1 MGLSSQFPYYGPLGS
16 GNYNVSLAIP
26 GPLSKISKFYGFKA
40 SSTGVALPNTD
51 FLKEFAVGNLGIS
64 DGFIKEMIFNN
75 INSPIA
81 STNEAVFKQFAKSQK
96 LDVSD
101 MSKFKK
107 GKKFVMPMD
116 SISLP
121 PDFEMTGFKAF
132 EKTVF
137 QSIFETQK
145 PFMEIAKIAIESAAK
160 AEDVIAR
167 VAILLAGNPLK
178 AKSRKPIGNAGAGN
192 RPKAIG
198 YQGAAELKSKLR
210 EFESIR
216 TRDDSGVVKSDDG
229 SNPNNN
235 NFVENLQPSNTT
247 SLFEQKW
254 KVLSIV
260 YSTVNFD
267 PNVDYSYSY
276 INLPA
281 DGPYPEVDPIDL
293 TNEDPYDKYKPK
305 SIIFGIYN
313 SKGEAI
319 DPNATLKTI
328 GLVGNN
334 RLESDTPFQ
343 RAGWALRSPKWIFPS
358 GTIEWPS
365 FGTPN
370 YLWKKTIPIFLGLPI
385 IVAKKQPLNLGGYVM
400 MRYKEG
406 EKNILTGLPA
416 IEGDP
421 KIVSFDNIE
430 YDTYNKYYGDL
441 IGLAMERTGL
451 PSPDKRRIESDI
463 KSRLEIKNQVEATFN
478 YGHLKSSVYKKVGGK
493 DGFPSFMK
501 KSFLPYQ
508 IYRPESESDE
518 DIIKL
523 NSKKGERPGFIWIDP
538 EADYDLKVIRVDPVS
553 SIEYTDPQSQGKLK
567 TKIQSF
573 VKNKV
578 TFTSGASFSV
588 SIQKNKEDE
597 QVFDNVN
604 SYFIENWNYEDG
616 KIKNLNEFKISIWS
630 DKEPS
635 KFTSRRFY
643 NWSVANPLA
652 FATASQTFTNHT
664 ITKLDNGKWY
674 SNTISK
680 DGINKLADNTIVMTK
695 NNIITRWYYIYGE
708 SFTGGE
714 KLLNDSSTFKMPGFG
729 IDRRINL
736 NYETGKFDI
745 IDVTMPLYKIKVE
758 GDNSKVIDPSQI
770 TNDLLATPELF
781 AKDPEFY
788 GHGDD
793 DDPQTL
799 GRINRY
805 ALTDLDTESYY
816 IVEGILKSENEFET
830 DDNGKRTNSGRGS
843 GGGGWYRLPHALGA
857 ASSFIKLIIDIAV
870 KMIPKITKLL
880 TLFQNPFK
888 FISDIMADKLNK
900 NFEFLSDEAI
910 KTFKIANQIKSQTDK
925 IGDISSIKNRIDT
938 IRVNAKEQAAN
949 ILNSANGKTD
959 IEQRQA
965 ERMARDVQERAEKQA
980 LELDKVSNKKKNLV
994 NKLRDFYKNSILA
1007 NYVFIDEKSLDNIFV
1022 LSGGATIPFNLFGA
1036 DLSFGLAA
1044 EMNNVPKKPVVKLIF
1059 PGSTNKFKN
1068 VQYLI
1073 DRDNNKVKPI
1083 EDTNIDDEKN
1093 RILNDKP
1100 KLDNNTKKP
1109 PFINKQFMSVFKE
1122 SETVD
1127 ITFEDGS
1134 STKISSDSLQTFV
1147 TNNKNKYNF
1156 IYVTEELNKTL
1167 VEVDNL
1173 IKSDNQSDLDIAK
1186 EKLDLAKTNFPNNS
1200 AVDDKLNELN
1210 EKNKQ
1215 LSKNTQPLLK
1225 TLLGFITFPVK
1236 VIADILKWLFD
1247 FFISLTNPFTL
1258 ASKMKEFLSFKW
1270 IMKFVSP
1277 TFILDIFGFKFKPEK
1292 LASFAGK
1299 AGDLSQY
1306 ISLGFIPKLPNYGK
1320 EQFKDLKDQPL
1331 RLLSIFKMMGKIIN
1345 AVIDFIWAIFGIEAI
1360 IPAPH
1365 MKIVPDNTP
1374 YSGLSAIE
1382 VKSLA
1387 DGIKPNGKDIDKII
1401 NDNNISDDNNDSS
1414 SYGAVENFIYEVKM
1428 SDGTTRS
1435 FLNKEELDKF
1445 VLDNNNINFDFT
1457 FD

>member
-26 GPLSKISKFYGFKA
+26 GPLSKISKSYGFNS

-64 DGFIKEMIFNN
+64 DSFIKEMIFKN

-81 STNEAVFKQFAKSQK
+81 STNEAVFKQFAKQQK

-101 MSKFKK
+101 ISKFKK
-107 GKKFVMPMD
+107 GNKYVMPMD
-116 SISLP
+116 EIKLP

-178 AKSRKPIGNAGAGN
+178 AKSRKPVGNAGAGN

-216 TRDDSGVVKSDDG
+216 TRNDSGVVKADD
-229 SNPNNN
+229 SSLNNT
-235 NFVENLQPSNTT
+235 FVENKDTSNTT
-247 SLFEQKW
+247 SLFEKKW

-267 PNVDYSYSY
+267 SNIDYSYSY
-276 INLPA
+276 ISLPA
-281 DGPYPEVDPIDL
+281 DAPYPEVDPIDL

-319 DPNATLKTI
+319 DPNSTLKTI

-334 RLESDTPFQ
+334 RIESDTPFKK
-343 RAGWALRSPKWIFPS
+343 ADWVLRSPKWIFPS

-370 YLWKKTIPIFLGLPI
+370 YLWKKTVPFFVGEPTI
-385 IVAKKQPLNLGGYVM
+385 ISKKQPLNLGGYIQ
-400 MRYKEG
+400 MRYKDG
-406 EKNILTGLPA
+406 DKNILTGLPA
-416 IEGDP
+416 IAGDP
-421 KIVSFDNIE
+421 IIKSFDDIE

-441 IGLAMERTGL
+441 IGLAIERTGL
-451 PSPDKRRIESDI
+451 PSPDKIKIENDI
-463 KSRLEIKNQVEATFN
+463 KKRLEIKNQVEATFN
-478 YGHLKSSVYKKVGGK
+478 YGHLKSSVYKKTGSK
-493 DGFPSFMK
+493 DVFPAFMK

-508 IYRPESESDE
+508 VYRPESETDE

-523 NSKKGERPGFIWIDP
+523 NSKKGERAGFIWIDP
-538 EADYDLKVIRVDPVS
+538 EADYDLKVIRVDPAS
-553 SIEYTDPQSQGKLK
+553 SIEYIEPQSQGELK
-567 TKIQSF
+567 TKIESF

-578 TFTSGASFSV
+578 TFSSGASFSI
-588 SIQKNKEDE
+588 SIQKNREDE
-597 QVFDNVN
+597 QVFNNVN
-604 SYFIENWNYEDG
+604 QHFIENWNYEDG
-616 KIKNLNEFKISIWS
+616 NIKNLNEFKISIWS
-630 DKEPS
+630 EKEPS
-635 KFTSRRFY
+635 KFSNRNFH
-643 NWSVANPLA
+643 NWSIANPKA
-652 FATASQTFTNHT
+652 FATASQTFTNFT
-664 ITKLDNGKWY
+664 ITKLDNGQWY
-674 SNTISK
+674 NSSSNGDK
-680 DGINKLADNTIVMTK
+680 LRDGLNRLGDNTLVMTK

-714 KLLNDSSTFKMPGFG
+714 KLLSDSSTFKMPGFG
-729 IDRRINL
+729 IDRRVNL
-736 NYETGKFDI
+736 NYETGQFDI
-745 IDVTMPLYKIKVE
+745 SDVTMSLYKIKID
-758 GDNSKVIDPSQI
+758 GGKSSKIIDPSQI
-770 TNDLLATPELF
+770 TNSFLTTHDLF
-781 AKDPEFY
+781 IKDPEFY
-788 GHGDD
+788 GHGDE

-830 DDNGKRTNSGRGS
+830 DDDGKRTNSGRGS

-880 TLFQNPFK
+880 TLFQNPFT

-900 NFEFLSDEAI
+900 NFEFLSDDAI

-925 IGDISSIKNRIDT
+925 IGDISSIKNRIDS
-938 IRVNAKEQAAN
+938 IRVNAKEQATN
-949 ILNSANGKTD
+949 ILDSANGKTD

-965 ERMARDVQERAEKQA
+965 ERMAKDIQNRAESQA
-980 LELDKVSNKKKNLV
+980 LELDKISNKKKNLV

-1007 NYVFIDEKSLDNIFV
+1007 NYVFVDEKNLDNIFV

-1044 EMNNVPKKPVVKLIF
+1044 DMNNVPKKPVVKLIF
-1059 PGSTNKFKN
+1059 PGSVNKFKN

-1073 DRDNNKVKPI
+1073 DSDNNKIVPS
-1083 EDTNIDDEKN
+1083 EDTDIDAEKN
-1093 RILNDKP
+1093 RILNSKP
-1100 KLDNNTKKP
+1100 LVANKP
-1109 PFINKQFMSVFKE
+1109 PFVNKQFTNIFKE
-1122 SETVD
+1122 SDTVD

-1134 STKISSDSLQTFV
+1134 TTKISSDSLQTFV
-1147 TNNKNKYNF
+1147 TTNKSKYNF
-1156 IYVTEELNKTL
+1156 IYVTQELIKIL
-1167 VEVDNL
+1167 ADVDNL

-1186 EKLDLAKTNFPNNS
+1186 EKLDLAKTNYPNDS
-1200 AVDDKLNELN
+1200 IVDDKLSELN

-1225 TLLGFITFPVK
+1225 TLLGFVTFPVK
-1236 VIADILKWLFD
+1236 VIGDILKWLFD

-1277 TFILDIFGFKFKPEK
+1277 SFILDIFGFKFKPEK

-1306 ISLGFIPKLPNYGK
+1306 ISLGFIPKLPKYGK

-1331 RLLSIFKMMGKIIN
+1331 RLLSIFKMMSKIIN

-1360 IPAPH
+1360 IPTPH

-1374 YSGLSAIE
+1374 YGGLTAIE
-1382 VKSLA
+1382 IKSLV
-1387 DGIKPNGKDIDKII
+1387 DGIKPNGKDVV
-1401 NDNNISDDNNDSS
+1401 DNSTDEL
-1414 SYGAVENFIYEVKM
+1414 SYGSIESFIYEVKLL
-1428 SDGTTRS
+1428 DGTTKS
-1435 FLNKEELDKF
+1435 FINREELDKF
-1445 VLDNNNINFDFT
+1445 ILDNNNINFDFT